1 MSFSS
6 TDIGQMAALVD
17 IDKIS
22 RLAKAAGALVAVDIS
37 AQRSREKGLRSKSI
51 LDGSR
56 SLDQILKIGLA
67 AGVRLRR
74 LREGTKS
81 STASPRSRVGRA
93 LAEVAHSAE

>member
-1 MSFSS
+1 MYFSIPWPFGS
-6 TDIGQMAALVD
+6 
-17 IDKIS
+17 S
-22 RLAKAAGALVAVDIS
+22 RTGGRGRRYAG
-37 AQRSREKGLRSKSI
+37 RRENVPLHIHPRSKSI